1 MDFNS
6 PIKVK
11 KYNNDSVQAE
21 VVLIEKGKA
30 SADLGLES
38 WQIEAINN
46 AHENNSNF
54 HSFPSASGLK
64 VIVSI
69 DLSGDKAPHLYTEA
83 ARKAGNNLLAEI
95 KKFNVSA
102 LVVSHKLSTCFLHEF
117 AEGLVMGA
125 YAFQKYLSKKSIQTI
140 ETVYLNCG
148 DVTEQSIAELNT
160 VLEANYIT
168 RDLVNE
174 PVITLTATKLSEAF
188 VALGKQANF
197 NVKVLNKAE
206 LEKQGFGGLLSV
218 NMGSIEP
225 PTFSIMEYKPAN
237 AINTK
242 PYLLVGKGLVYDTG
256 GLSLKPTANSMDSM
270 KSDMA
275 GSAAVAGAMYAI
287 AKNNLP
293 LYMVALV
300 PATDNRPGENAYTPG
315 DIITMHNGKTVE
327 VLNTDAEGR
336 LILGDALSYGA
347 QYEPELCLDLA
358 TLTGAQVIAVGSLG
372 AAIMGT
378 ASEEQKTALKNAG
391 NQAYERVAEMPF
403 WDEYGEKVKSDIADL
418 KNVGGPEG
426 GCITAGKFLESFVSY
441 PWIHIDIAGP
451 SFLGA
456 KSSYIPK
463 GGTGFGVR
471 LLYNF
476 FKSKVK

>member
-6 PIKVK
+6 PIKIK
-11 KYNNDSVQAE
+11 KYNNDTTQAE
-21 VVLIEKGKA
+21 IILIEKGNA
-30 SADLGLES
+30 SADLGLET
-38 WQIEAINN
+38 WQIEVINN
-46 AHENNSNF
+46 SHENNASI
-54 HSFPSASGLK
+54 HSFPSPNGLK
-64 VIVSI
+64 VIVNL
-69 DLSGDKAPHLYTEA
+69 DLSGNKAAHMYTEA
-83 ARKAGNNLLAEI
+83 ARKAGNNVLAEI
-95 KKFNVSA
+95 KKYNVVS
-102 LVVSHKLSTCFLHEF
+102 LVVSHKLSTCLLHEF

-148 DVTEQSIAELNT
+148 NVTEQSIDELNT
-160 VLEANYIT
+160 VLEANYIA

-174 PVITLTATKLSEAF
+174 PVNTLTATKLSEAF
-188 VALGKQANF
+188 VKLGKQANF
-197 NVKVLNKAE
+197 NVKVLDKAE

-218 NMGSIEP
+218 NLGSIEP
-225 PTFSIMEYKPAN
+225 PTFTIMEYKPTN
-237 AINTK
+237 AVNSK

-293 LYMVALV
+293 IYMVALV

-358 TLTGAQVIAVGSLG
+358 TLTGAQVIAIGSLG
-372 AAIMGT
+372 AAIMGN
-378 ASEEQKTALKNAG
+378 ADEAQKTALKNAG

-403 WDEYGEKVKSDIADL
+403 WDEYGEKVKSEIADL
-418 KNVGGPEG
+418 KNIGGPEG
-426 GCITAGKFLESFVSY
+426 GCITAGKFLENFVSY

-456 KSSYIPK
+456 RTSYIPK

>member
-1 MDFNS
+1 MEFNS

-11 KYNNDSVQAE
+11 KYNNDAAKAE
-21 VVLIEKGKA
+21 VILIEKGNAA
-30 SADLGLES
+30 SELGLEA
-38 WQIEAINN
+38 WQIDAINN
-46 AHENNSNF
+46 SHENNSNF
-54 HSFPSASGLK
+54 HSFPSANGLK

-69 DLSGDKAPHLYTEA
+69 DLSGNKASHLYAES
-83 ARKAGNNLLAEI
+83 ARKAGNNLLSEI
-95 KKFNVSA
+95 KKFNIDT
-102 LVVSHKLSTCFLHEF
+102 LVVSHKLKQCFLHEF
-117 AEGLVMGA
+117 AEGMVMGA
-125 YAFQKYLSKKSIQTI
+125 YAFQKYLSKKSTQTI
-140 ETVYLNCG
+140 HTIYLNCG

-160 VLEANYIT
+160 VLEANYIA

-188 VALGKQANF
+188 VSLGKQANF
-197 NVKVLNKAE
+197 TVKVLNKSE

-218 NMGSIEP
+218 NMGSVEP
-225 PTFSIMEYKPAN
+225 PTFTIMEYKPSN
-237 AINTK
+237 AVNTK

-293 LYMVALV
+293 IYMVALV

-378 ASEEQKTALKNAG
+378 ADEDQKTALKNAG
-391 NQAYERVAEMPF
+391 NSVYERVAEMPF
-403 WDEYGEKVKSDIADL
+403 WEEYGEKVKSDIADL

-426 GCITAGKFLESFVSY
+426 GCITAGKFLENFVSY

-456 KSSYIPK
+456 RNGYIPK